1 MHRYPRSHAS
11 GRSRRPFLTGQRVLS
26 TLIGL
31 LLMGSV
37 AWSAEV
43 RVATYNIKF
52 LSTNVQ
58 QEGDRLAKLRE
69 VIDLLDAD
77 VIGLQEIADRAA
89 LALVFPPQEWHLV
102 IDDDSADAQDVAL
115 AVRKPF
121 SVLGLPPDLDA
132 DDPHFLFSSASNDL
146 FPNRRDVLAVE
157 VQVPNDPAT
166 FVVMVIHAKSRVGGR
181 ASTDARREDAAR
193 ALVRVLER
201 DFDDKDVI
209 LLGDFND
216 NPDDR
221 SLNILETGDP
231 NAPAGP
237 EEIEGPFLLNLTEPL
252 VAADQ
257 VSFGRGPSDVVG
269 EVITTTDP
277 GSRARNNQARGTN
290 ANTGD
295 ILFDQILIPVRMRD
309 RYVSGSITIFNHR
322 VALKGTAPTRASDH
336 LPVSATFVF
345 GGTAPVP
352 DSPVAVRIVALLPNP
367 DGEDAG
373 REQVT
378 LGNGSPQALSLTGW
392 KLQDRAGNQFLLTGT
407 VPAQGTLLIT
417 MQEASM
423 PLNNSGDDVSLLDP
437 QGRLQHH
444 VSYPAAAAQP
454 GNVVTFARP

>member
-166 FVVMVIHAKSRVGGR
+166 FTS
-181 ASTDARREDAAR
+181 
-193 ALVRVLER
+193 
-201 DFDDKDVI
+201 
-209 LLGDFND
+209 
-216 NPDDR
+216 
-221 SLNILETGDP
+221 
-231 NAPAGP
+231 
-237 EEIEGPFLLNLTEPL
+237 
-252 VAADQ
+252 
-257 VSFGRGPSDVVG
+257 
-269 EVITTTDP
+269 
-277 GSRARNNQARGTN
+277 
-290 ANTGD
+290 
-295 ILFDQILIPVRMRD
+295 
-309 RYVSGSITIFNHR
+309 
-322 VALKGTAPTRASDH
+322 
-336 LPVSATFVF
+336 
-345 GGTAPVP
+345 
-352 DSPVAVRIVALLPNP
+352 
-367 DGEDAG
+367 
-373 REQVT
+373 
-378 LGNGSPQALSLTGW
+378 W
-392 KLQDRAGNQFLLTGT
+392 
-407 VPAQGTLLIT
+407 
-417 MQEASM
+417 
-423 PLNNSGDDVSLLDP
+423 
-437 QGRLQHH
+437 
-444 VSYPAAAAQP
+444 
-454 GNVVTFARP
+454 